1 MTTGQVRTGFGIMD
15 AMENRM
21 KMFWTTRMLAV
32 VSGVML
38 VGAAAAGTP
47 PREDATLTC
56 AAHVAIE
63 RPKMPWLFGGFGFQN
78 AEAQLTPLMTDEFR
92 NERAVKSFREL

>member
-1 MTTGQVRTGFGIMD
+1 MD
-15 AMENRM
+15 AMGNRM

-47 PREDATLTC
+47 PRDDATLTC

-78 AEAQLTPLMTDEFR
+78 AEAQDR
-92 NERAVKSFREL
+92 KSVV